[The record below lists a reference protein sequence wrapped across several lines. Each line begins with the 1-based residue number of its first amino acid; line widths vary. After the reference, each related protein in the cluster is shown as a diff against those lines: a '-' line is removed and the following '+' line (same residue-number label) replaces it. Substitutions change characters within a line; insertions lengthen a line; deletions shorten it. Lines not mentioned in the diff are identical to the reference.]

1 LATAGVIGQNLS
13 VHLHEVDV
21 HEERLVVVGVLL
33 DVVDGVV
40 GLPNV
45 EIGEDSVGNAIP
57 PVARL

>member
-1 LATAGVIGQNLS
+1 LATAGVIGPNFS

-57 PVARL
+57 PVARI